1 MKPVLVLMYAVLVP
15 VTASAQPSP
24 PLRHLVGRSIS
35 GHMEIDPKAR
45 TTADTAT
52 LTFAAPDDGPTL
64 TVEFLSRYEL
74 QAGPAGIV
82 ARTPPAVVDIV
93 VSQHPVDEETPA
105 ATLRANGEPVPLV
118 TRFRS
123 ARAVVSTITFDQF
136 VSLANAATLVEQAFD
151 CELEFTP
158 QQLRMLKSTA
168 ERWAGR

>member
-15 VTASAQPSP
+15 VAASAQASP

-35 GHMEIDPKAR
+35 GHMEIDAKAR
-45 TTADTAT
+45 TTADTVT

-64 TVEFLSRYEL
+64 TMEFLSRYERR
-74 QAGPAGIV
+74 AGRAGIV

-93 VSQHPVDEETPA
+93 VSQHTVDEETPA
-105 ATLRANGEPVPLV
+105 ATLRANGEPVPLF

-136 VSLANAATLVEQAFD
+136 VGLANADTLVEQAFD

-168 ERWAGR
+168 ERWAGQ

>member
-1 MKPVLVLMYAVLVP
+1 MKPVLALTCAVLVP
-15 VTASAQPSP
+15 VAARAQPSP

-35 GHMEIDPKAR
+35 GHMEIDAR
-45 TTADTAT
+45 AQTTADTAT
-52 LTFAAPDDGPTL
+52 LTFAAPDGGPTL
-64 TVEFLSRYEL
+64 TVDFLSRYEL
-74 QAGPAGIV
+74 QAGGAGIV
-82 ARTPPAVVDIV
+82 ARTPPKVVDIV
-93 VSQHPVDEETPA
+93 VSQHPVDEEKPE

-136 VSLANAATLVEQAFD
+136 VSLANAATLVERAFD

-168 ERWAGR
+168 ERWTGR